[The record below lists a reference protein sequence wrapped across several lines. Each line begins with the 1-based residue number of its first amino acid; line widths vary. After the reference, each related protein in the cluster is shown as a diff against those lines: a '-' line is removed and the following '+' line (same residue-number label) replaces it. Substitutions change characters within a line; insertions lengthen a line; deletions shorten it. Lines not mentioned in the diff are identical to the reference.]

1 MMPTLVWK
9 TVAFILLISNQ
20 TYVSFA
26 YELAHFSRN
35 WNTYL
40 LEQLLSNA
48 KCCDLG
54 CWSSPSTEKGWQLK
68 NLDIQRKKAIVQKI
82 DFLCIL
88 NESIEHFYCLFS
100 VLEHFFVAV
109 IPYVCL
115 WVIYVNTCEN
125 FHIFF
130 WCSPLFSVIIFFF
143 IPVYSH
149 TIDFPIVFGV
159 TSKLSEDGPYI
170 ISEKQVVYSLR
181 RIVSRHRPTRRHTYL
196 ICEDT
201 RSSDAQI
208 STWRKRDDC
217 LQLQNFS
224 VAVARDMVRLEL
236 STVRVVVFVIAMV
249 I

>member
-35 WNTYL
+35 WITYL

-109 IPYVCL
+109 IPCMFAGN
-115 WVIYVNTCEN
+115 ICEHMWELSYLLLM
-125 FHIFF
+125 FPSFLCHK
-130 WCSPLFSVIIFFF
+130 FFF
-143 IPVYSH
+143 SFQSTH
-149 TIDFPIVFGV
+149 TPLTFPLCLGWPQNCQRTVH
-159 TSKLSEDGPYI
+159 TLSLKSKW
-170 ISEKQVVYSLR
+170 
-181 RIVSRHRPTRRHTYL
+181 
-196 ICEDT
+196 C
-201 RSSDAQI
+201 
-208 STWRKRDDC
+208 
-217 LQLQNFS
+217 
-224 VAVARDMVRLEL
+224 
-236 STVRVVVFVIAMV
+236 IAYEE
-249 I
+249 